1 MIGLKLNTSTNCLQ
15 TTKIGNSLVI
25 YEIISIVNK
34 EAIIMI
40 ITETWWEAI
49 FSGPLSIGINE
60 KKMVELEDELF
71 LYFIEQQLPKEE
83 HTS

>member
-1 MIGLKLNTSTNCLQ
+1 
-15 TTKIGNSLVI
+15 
-25 YEIISIVNK
+25 
-34 EAIIMI
+34 MI

-60 KKMVELEDELF
+60 QKMVELEDESF
-71 LYFIEQQLPKEE
+71 LYFIVQHLPQEE